1 MSATQAEE
9 ELKGT
14 FAADKNEIL
23 FSRFGI
29 NYNNEPEIFKKG
41 TVLYREYELV
51 AVAENGTEDSR
62 GVISKSRD
70 GDHRVGDGDES
81 AMDAEPLSKTA
92 IERERKSRQK
102 ARIAME
108 HLDIIKND
116 FWERRPWILSN
127 RIGKP
132 VESQPAEQCD
142 P

>member
-1 MSATQAEE
+1 MSATHAEE

-41 TVLYREYELV
+41 TVLYREYELI
-51 AVAENGTEDSR
+51 AVAENGTEGSSTLT
-62 GVISKSRD
+62 SKGQG
-70 GDHRVGDGDES
+70 GDHGLDDSNEPATDVK
-81 AMDAEPLSKTA
+81 PLSKTA
-92 IERERKSRQK
+92 AEKERKSRQK
-102 ARIAME
+102 ARVAVE
-108 HLDIIKND
+108 HLDIIKD
-116 FWERRPWILSN
+116 EFWERRPWILSN

-132 VESQPAEQCD
+132 MESQPAEQSK